1 MDAEKRKK
9 KKNDE
14 RELTKSQQYKHTN
27 NVIRICCFKELIF
40 WKSAFRNVFQA
51 GDYVTEI

>member
-9 KKNDE
+9 KNDE
-14 RELTKSQQYKHTN
+14 NELTKSQQYKHTN